1 MALLQ
6 GMPLQRDEEGH
17 ALLPQELVAQKSW
30 QAGVQAQFQFLFPEM
45 LLQWNAS
52 TSKLGQAWRK
62 CSVHCSCLS
71 KHTWVCAGPQLGK
84 SVLSVA
90 QSHVLPC
97 S

>member
-52 TSKLGQAWRK
+52 TSKLGQAWQK
-62 CSVHCSCLS
+62 M
-71 KHTWVCAGPQLGK
+71 
-84 SVLSVA
+84 
-90 QSHVLPC
+90 
-97 S
+97 